1 MAFVFGMDG
10 GASKSV
16 SIVADTNGNVLSR
29 VESGPSNYHN
39 IGEEKAKEAIEH
51 AVQRA
56 IEASR
61 AKITEFEV
69 ACLGLAGMDSQ
80 TSYDVLYGII
90 SDIKVFRKVM
100 LLNDAEIGL
109 AGATGCRDGIVV
121 NAGTGSVAFGM
132 NQRGEKRRSGGWG
145 YLIGDEGSAY
155 DVSRRALMA
164 AARAHDGRGKS
175 TLLLPMIMEALG
187 LEQFEQI
194 IELLYH
200 KGMSPETLA
209 SLAPLVFE
217 GAQKGDKV
225 SQEILEYA
233 GEELGLVAI
242 AVARAL
248 GMETE
253 ECPVAPIGGMFRPHT
268 PLYESFTKVVQ
279 EHLPDCRLIRPLFES
294 AVGAVLLALREASV
308 ELTDLL
314 MERIGQSLKGR
325 VTTCG
330 LKNGSI
336 PCNSIL

>member
-1 MAFVFGMDG
+1 MTFVFGMDG

-16 SIVADTNGNVLSR
+16 SIVADTEGNVLSR
-29 VESGPSNYHN
+29 VESGPSNYQN
-39 IGEEKAKEAIEH
+39 IGKEKAKEAIEH

-61 AKITEFEV
+61 TKITEFEV

-80 TSYDVLYGII
+80 TSYNVLYGII

-109 AGATGCRDGIVV
+109 AGATGCRHGIVV
-121 NAGTGSVAFGM
+121 NAGTGAVAFGI
-132 NQRGEKRRSGGWG
+132 NQRGEKGRSGGWG
-145 YLIGDEGSAY
+145 YLMGDEGSAY

-164 AARAHDGRGKS
+164 AAKAHDGRGEP
-175 TLLLPMIMEALG
+175 TLLLPMIMEALS

-200 KGMSPETLA
+200 KEMSPEALA
-209 SLAPLVFE
+209 SLAPVVFE
-217 GAQKGDKV
+217 AAQKGDRV
-225 SQEILEYA
+225 SQEILECA

-248 GMETE
+248 GMESE
-253 ECPVAPIGGMFRPHT
+253 ECEVAPIGGMFRPHT
-268 PLYESFTKVVQ
+268 LLYKSFARVLRRQV
-279 EHLPDCRLIRPLFES
+279 PDCRLIKPIFEP
-294 AVGAVLLALREASV
+294 AVGAVLLALKEAGG

-314 MERIGQSLKGR
+314 LERIGRS
-325 VTTCG
+325 VE
-330 LKNGSI
+330 NGVSATRLE
-336 PCNSIL
+336 NDG

>member
-1 MAFVFGMDG
+1 MTFVFGMDG

-16 SIVADTNGNVLSR
+16 SIVADTSGNVLSR
-29 VESGPSNYHN
+29 VESGPSNYQN

-80 TSYDVLYGII
+80 ASYDLLYAII
-90 SDIKVFRKVM
+90 SDIEVFRKVQ
-100 LLNDAEIGL
+100 LLNDSEIGL

-164 AARAHDGRGKS
+164 AAKAHDGRGEP
-175 TLLLPMIMEALG
+175 TLLLPMIVETLG
-187 LEQFEQI
+187 LGQFEQI

-200 KGMSPETLA
+200 KGMSPEALA
-209 SLAPLVFE
+209 SLAPLVFKA
-217 GAQKGDKV
+217 AQKGDRV

-233 GEELGLVAI
+233 GEELGVAAI

-248 GMETE
+248 GMESK
-253 ECPVAPIGGMFRPHT
+253 ECEVVPIGGMFRPHT
-268 PLYESFTKVVQ
+268 PLYKSFARVLRRQV
-279 EHLPDCRLIRPLFES
+279 PDCRLIKPLFEP
-294 AVGAVLLALREASV
+294 AVGAALLALREAGV

-336 PCNSIL
+336 PCNSIV